1 MVGYVGRD
9 FVKTSHRAS
18 VCVTSLYYH
27 GYGISR

>member
-1 MVGYVGRD
+1 MVGYVGRGL
-9 FVKTSHRAS
+9 VKTSRAS